1 MKRIRPIALCIFRN
15 NGRILVGEFQDLV
28 SKKIFYR
35 PLGGGIEFLEPGEK
49 AVQRE
54 IQEELSEDIE
64 NVKLLGYLENIF
76 FHEGEHKHE
85 IVMVFDGE
93 FKDKSVYA
101 KTQVDGMEANGE
113 KIKALWKSLSEFGD
127 NGLTLYP
134 DGMLEFLRRHRSEE

>member
-1 MKRIRPIALCIFRN
+1 MKRIRPIAICIFRN
-15 NGRILVGEFQDLV
+15 NGRILVGEFQDRV
-28 SKKIFYR
+28 SKEIFYR

-54 IQEELSEDIE
+54 IQEELVEDIE

-93 FKDKSVYA
+93 FKDKAVYN
-101 KTQVDGMEANGE
+101 KSRVDGMEGNGE
-113 KIKALWKSLSEFGD
+113 KIKAVWKSLNEFD
-127 NGLTLYP
+127 ENGFTLYP
-134 DGMLEFLRRHRSEE
+134 DGMLEFLKERK